1 MSWVFVFVCVFG
13 SFYLW
18 YGNTLRWCSQCDFW
32 SWFPEKVFPFHLVVP
47 IVLIET
53 QHMEP
58 VIPIIFLTNICQVF
72 AVDRSGRSSLRNCK
86 YTILFLQI
94 LSCSVTNPRVT
105 TIKTSWILA
114 KLWHNCVYS
123 TALTNR
129 LKTYDYANVCK
140 QCKQS
145 SDNRLP
151 AHVCRAQTEAVSS
164 GLILIDHATR
174 LMTSAVKVVH
184 L

>member
-1 MSWVFVFVCVFG
+1 M
-13 SFYLW
+13 
-18 YGNTLRWCSQCDFW
+18 
-32 SWFPEKVFPFHLVVP
+32 P
-47 IVLIET
+47 I
-53 QHMEP
+53 QHKEN
-58 VIPIIFLTNICQVF
+58 VISIIFSTNISQVF

-86 YTILFLQI
+86 YTILVQQI
-94 LSCSVTNPRVT
+94 LSCSVTNPRVI
-105 TIKTSWILA
+105 TIRTSWILA

-151 AHVCRAQTEAVSS
+151 SACVQSSDWGCVIRAD
-164 GLILIDHATR
+164 IDRPSHPTNDQRSESCARTGIELVMMIR
-174 LMTSAVKVVH
+174 F
-184 L
+184 